1 METINLLEDIKAKKH
16 FTFNIDSYSF
26 STAPDDP
33 LARQACIEEIQKV
46 TGKTYAWMKENTGNK
61 HWVLYNTEDYYV
73 SSYPSDHLQMNIS
86 FSGKL
91 KLPINASSCYSM
103 FAYIPV
109 YKLDFSEI
117 DTSQIVDME
126 EMFYGA
132 ILDDD
137 FNPNFDTSNVK
148 TMSKMFMN
156 CEEVFT
162 MDLSHFDVSKVKD
175 FSNMFNGCTDLNFIN
190 LDGWNTRN
198 AEDFGSM
205 FFKCYNLRRID
216 LSHLNTCNVKNMCYM
231 FNCCKS
237 LEYINLSGWD
247 FSQVDNMVA
256 FFEGCSVLIDLIITT
271 KKNSTKSLTYAYEMF
286 CGCDNLEKIDIS
298 WLDLSNVKNLGNMFA
313 HCISLT
319 SLDFNQVNA
328 NKVNVTANM
337 FKECRNLVKLN
348 LTGLKMEN
356 LVAGWYMFK
365 NCYNLKEIL
374 VTDFP
379 NKLSDEQ
386 KNSMFE
392 NCGVAC
398 FTLVTKA

>member
-1 METINLLEDIKAKKH
+1 METMNLFENIKSNEY
-16 FTFNIDSYSF
+16 FTFDINGHNF
-26 STAPDDP
+26 SVVLGDH

-46 TGKTYAWMKENTGNK
+46 TGNTYAWLKEGTGNK

-73 SSYPSDHLQMNIS
+73 SSYPSNHLQMNMP
-86 FSGKL
+86 FSGKVQ
-91 KLPINASSCYSM
+91 LPINASSCYSM

-109 YKLDFSEI
+109 YKLNFSGI

-162 MDLSHFDVSKVKD
+162 MDLSHLDVSKVKD

-198 AEDFGSM
+198 AEDFSSM

-216 LSHLNTCNVKNMCYM
+216 LSQLNIC
-231 FNCCKS
+231 
-237 LEYINLSGWD
+237 
-247 FSQVDNMVA
+247 
-256 FFEGCSVLIDLIITT
+256 
-271 KKNSTKSLTYAYEMF
+271 
-286 CGCDNLEKIDIS
+286 
-298 WLDLSNVKNLGNMFA
+298 NVKNLGNMFA

-319 SLDFNQVNA
+319 SLDFSKVNA

-348 LTGLKMEN
+348 LTRLKMEN

-379 NKLSDEQ
+379 NKLSDKQ

-398 FTLVTKA
+398 FTLATEA